1 MIEWEVGAGI
11 PLPKAETGA
20 GIPLPKVELG
30 AESLHRLSAVPL
42 PLAREAGEGRGR
54 GVDKPPLGRRR
65 GPCYKTGPR
74 CAPAPL
80 AKGGWRRTGL
90 RAMNKGAL
98 AVPKG
103 SGAGRRPA
111 EGGFIP
117 PPRFLC
123 GIRSGAWAELG
134 AESLHR
140 LSAVPLPLAR
150 EAFDGRGC
158 GLRQPPL
165 PKGGGAS
172 GAGGGGILPP
182 RPRRRAQRKKQPQN

>member
-1 MIEWEVGAGI
+1 MIEWEVGAGIPLPKAETGAGI

-111 EGGFIP
+111 EGGFV
-117 PPRFLC
+117 L
-123 GIRSGAWAELG
+123 A
-134 AESLHR
+134 HR
-140 LSAVPLPLAR
+140 LRCGGFVLRLRHRAER
-150 EAFDGRGC
+150 E
-158 GLRQPPL
+158 
-165 PKGGGAS
+165 
-172 GAGGGGILPP
+172 
-182 RPRRRAQRKKQPQN
+182 KQPQN